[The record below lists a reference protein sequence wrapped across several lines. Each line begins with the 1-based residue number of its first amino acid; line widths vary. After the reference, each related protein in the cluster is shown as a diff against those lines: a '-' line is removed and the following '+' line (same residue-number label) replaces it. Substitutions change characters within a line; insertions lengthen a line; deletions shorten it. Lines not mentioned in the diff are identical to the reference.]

1 MIRFLL
7 FMLAMAAGTA
17 ALWLY
22 LQREPVTPSE
32 PPANAVA
39 PETPDAPEVTPEPEL
54 QNASVLAARVALVA
68 GQQVSQNDLEWI
80 DWPEE
85 FVLSG
90 FILRNDQPGAAATL
104 NNRIATTDM
113 AEGQP
118 VLRNNFTEMA
128 TRSIAHNLAPGM
140 RAVAVRVNVEAAAG
154 GFVLPNDRVDVIHT
168 YTPTGFARAMSSVVV
183 SNVRVLALDQITQ
196 IDRDEAILVNRT
208 ATLELNQ
215 PGVEAVMAAQEAG
228 TLTLALRS
236 SADEAE
242 VSLVPTPLSQT
253 LATGMR
259 AITIPDIEVA
269 AGVFVRPNDRVDV
282 VHSHLPT
289 GAMQAASS
297 IVVSN
302 ARVIAIDHIT
312 QPDSEQR
319 VELSR
324 TVTLELDRAG
334 VEAIS
339 AARLSGNL
347 TMTLRSEAD
356 QDEPPTATT
365 PTVRIRRGGEN

>member
-7 FMLAMAAGTA
+7 FILAMAAGSA

-22 LQREPVTPSE
+22 LQQEPPAPTE
-32 PPANAVA
+32 PPANAVV
-39 PETPDAPEVTPEPEL
+39 PETPEVAPEPEL
-54 QNASVLAARVALVA
+54 PKVSVLAARVALVA
-68 GQQVSQNDLEWI
+68 GQQVSQDDLEWI

-90 FILRNDQPGAAATL
+90 FILRDDQPGAAAAL

-113 AEGQP
+113 AEGRP
-118 VLRNNFTEMA
+118 VLRSSFTEMS

-168 YTPTGFARAMSSVVV
+168 YTPTGFSRAMSSVVV
-183 SNVRVLALDQITQ
+183 SNVRVLALDQITE

-215 PGVEAVMAAQEAG
+215 PGVEAVMAAQQTG
-228 TLTLALRS
+228 SLTLALR
-236 SADEAE
+236 ATVDEGE
-242 VSLVPTPLSQT
+242 VSHVPTPLSQT
-253 LATGMR
+253 LAPGMR

-282 VHSHLPT
+282 VHSQVPA
-289 GAMQAASS
+289 GASRAVSS

-339 AARLSGNL
+339 AARLSGDL